1 MITYRATNKKNGK
14 WYVGSAVNLERRK
27 KEHLKSK
34 QKSPFH
40 NALRK
45 NPDIF
50 IWEVLEEDN
59 REDRLTEQLILDVWF
74 GSEYCY
80 NLSSSAGGFNTETA
94 KKAASKNSREN
105 LIKAGKVG
113 GASGGRTT
121 QILHPDL
128 MKENGRKT
136 LALLIEKNPNHQ
148 SDAGKIGGKL
158 GSKEKKRV
166 GGLRCKEEKL
176 GMFSLTEEERTEVS
190 QNVIKKVNSQRWVDP
205 NHPELG
211 EHSSGTLA
219 SMQKRRGLP
228 HTKENRVQV
237 Y

>member
-14 WYVGSAVNLERRK
+14 WYVGSAVDWERRK

-50 IWEVLEEDN
+50 TWEILEEDN
-59 REDRLTEQLILDVWF
+59 REDRLAEQLILDVWF

-94 KKAASKNSREN
+94 KKAASMNSKEN
-105 LIKAGKVG
+105 LIKAGRIG
-113 GASGGRTT
+113 GSSGGRIT
-121 QILHPDL
+121 QALHPDL

-136 LALLIEKNPNHQ
+136 LASLIEKNPNHQ

-166 GGLRCKEEKL
+166 GGLKCKEEKL
-176 GMFSLTEEERTEVS
+176 GIFSLT
-190 QNVIKKVNSQRWVDP
+190 RWEDP
-205 NHPELG
+205 DHPELG
-211 EHSSGTLA
+211 QTTAGLLVRK
-219 SMQKRRGLP
+219 QKARGYP
-228 HTKENRVQV
+228 YGKENRVQV